1 MVTRV
6 QKWGNSQG
14 LRVNKE
20 ILEKLHIAVG
30 DAVEVSIQK
39 GAILIQPVKQ
49 LRGKYSLKDL
59 VAQMPKDYNRGK
71 ESWGKPMGKE
81 VW

>member
-1 MVTRV
+1 MVTKI

-20 ILEKLHIAVG
+20 ILEKVHMMIG
-30 DAVEVSIQK
+30 DAVDVKVQN
-39 GAILIQPVKQ
+39 GAILIRPVKQ
-49 LRGKYSLKDL
+49 LRGKYSLREL
-59 VAQMPKDYNRGK
+59 VSQIPKNYK
-71 ESWGKPMGKE
+71 PEPEVWGGPMGKE